1 MGFPKAWIAGL
12 AVFLAAGTPVHA
24 QETYPARPIR
34 VVVPCAPGSSIDFN
48 LRVISEKLQ
57 QGTGQQLVIDNRG
70 GASGLIAAELVVKSA
85 PDGYTL
91 MAATIGQM
99 SLNPLVFTKLPYD
112 PEKSF
117 APVSQL
123 VSSQYVFV
131 AHPSVPAAGLREF
144 VAWVKANP
152 GTVSFAS
159 TVAGGPGHF
168 AGVMFNQAA
177 GMDMLHVPYKGGGP
191 AQIDLLAG
199 QVNSMF
205 STVGISRDYLRSG
218 KLKVLAVT
226 SERRIAALPEVPT
239 FGELGYPGVVA
250 YVWMGLVAP
259 AGTPAT
265 VGEKL
270 YAEITRIFA
279 LSDVREKLQATD
291 QELVGSSPA
300 QFAEFMRADR
310 ARWAGAVRASG
321 FKAAE

>member
-1 MGFPKAWIAGL
+1 MHGYGAWIAGL
-12 AVFLAAGTPVHA
+12 ALLASATHA
-24 QETYPARPIR
+24 YPQESYPARPIR
-34 VVVPCAPGSSIDFN
+34 VVVPFAPGSSIDFN
-48 LRVISEKLQ
+48 LRVMSEKLQ

-70 GASGLIAAELVVKSA
+70 GASGLIAADLVAKSA

-99 SLNPLVFTKLPYD
+99 SLNPHVFPKLPYD

-131 AHPSVPAAGLREF
+131 AHASVPAAGLREF

-152 GTVSFAS
+152 GKISFAS

-205 STVGISRDYLRSG
+205 STVGISRDHLRSG
-218 KLKVLAVT
+218 KLKVFAVT
-226 SERRIAALPEVPT
+226 SEKRIAALPEVPT

-259 AGTPAT
+259 AGTPAAVT
-265 VGEKL
+265 ERL
-270 YAEITRIFA
+270 HAEIVRIFA
-279 LSDVREKLQATD
+279 LADVREKLQATD

>member
-1 MGFPKAWIAGL
+1 MHGYGAWIAGL
-12 AVFLAAGTPVHA
+12 ALLASAIHA
-24 QETYPARPIR
+24 YPQESYPARPIR
-34 VVVPCAPGSSIDFN
+34 VVVPFAPGSSIDFN
-48 LRVISEKLQ
+48 LRVMSEKLQ

-70 GASGLIAAELVVKSA
+70 GASGLIAADLVAKSA

-99 SLNPLVFTKLPYD
+99 SLNPHVFPKLPYD

-131 AHPSVPAAGLREF
+131 AHASVPAAGLREF

-152 GTVSFAS
+152 GKVSFAS

-199 QVNSMF
+199 QVSSMF
-205 STVGISRDYLRSG
+205 STVGISRDHLRSG
-218 KLKVLAVT
+218 KLKVFAVT
-226 SERRIAALPEVPT
+226 SEKRIAALPEVPT

-259 AGTPAT
+259 AGTPAAVT
-265 VGEKL
+265 ERL
-270 YAEITRIFA
+270 HAEIVRIFA
-279 LSDVREKLQATD
+279 LADVREKLQATD

>member
-1 MGFPKAWIAGL
+1 MNFPNAWLAGL
-12 AVFLAAGTPVHA
+12 AVCLATVTPSQA

-34 VVVPCAPGSSIDFN
+34 VMVPFAPGSSIDFN

-70 GASGLIAAELVVKSA
+70 GASGLIAADLVAKSA

-99 SLNPLVFTKLPYD
+99 SLNPHVFSKLPYD

-131 AHPSVPAAGLREF
+131 AHPSVPAASLREF
-144 VAWVKANP
+144 VTWVKANP
-152 GTVSFAS
+152 GKVSFAS

-226 SERRIAALPEVPT
+226 SERRIAALAEVPT

-259 AGTPAT
+259 AGTPAA
-265 VGEKL
+265 VPEKL
-270 YAEITRIFA
+270 HAEITRIFA
-279 LSDVREKLQATD
+279 LPDVREKLQATD
-291 QELVGSSPA
+291 QELVGSSPQ